1 MSRQPPLV
9 IDNGTGYT
17 KMGFAGNSEPSFV
30 FPTVIAT
37 HQSASS
43 GSASAASSGGRAP
56 PPVAGKPSHLAS
68 KRGIEDL
75 DFFIGDEAVANSKTY
90 SLHYP
95 IRHGQIE
102 NWDHMERFWE
112 QSIFKY
118 LRAEPEDHYVLLTEP
133 PLNPPENRENTAE
146 IMFES
151 FNVQGLYIAVQA
163 VLALA
168 ASWTSSKVAERTLTG
183 VVIDSGDGVTHTIPV
198 AEGYVIGS
206 SIKHIPIA
214 GRDITYFVQQLLRDR
229 GETAAIPPED
239 QLRVAEKIKEDYTYV
254 CQDIVKEFKKY
265 DADPYKYFARFSG
278 EHSVTGRVSGVP
290 SSSTDLTPSHLL
302 FAHRRAQNKFER
314 FLANRI
320 ISVPQKYDLDVGYE
334 RFLAPEIFFNPEIY
348 SSDFLTPLPEVVDTV
363 IQTSPIDVRRGL
375 YKNIVLSGG
384 STMFKDFGKRLQ
396 RDVKAIVDGR
406 IAGSEERSG
415 SLMKSSGVEVNVI
428 SHKRQRYAVWYGGSL
443 MASTPEFYNVS
454 HSRVDYEEYGPSLVR
469 RFSVFGSAV

>member
-37 HQSASS
+37 HQSGGSGASS
-43 GSASAASSGGRAP
+43 SSASGAGRAP
-56 PPVAGKPSHLAS
+56 PPIAGKPSHLAS

-95 IRHGQIE
+95 IRHGMIE
-102 NWDHMERFWE
+102 NWDHMERLWE

-168 ASWTSSKVAERTLTG
+168 ASWTSSKVTERTLTG

-206 SIKHIPIA
+206 SIKYIPIA

-229 GETAAIPPED
+229 GESAQIPPED

-265 DADPYKYFARFSG
+265 DSDPYKYFARFAG
-278 EHSVTGRVSGVP
+278 EHSVTGR
-290 SSSTDLTPSHLL
+290 
-302 FAHRRAQNKFER
+302 
-314 FLANRI
+314 
-320 ISVPQKYDLDVGYE
+320 KYDVDVGYE

-396 RDVKAIVDGR
+396 RDVKGIVDGR

-443 MASTPEFYNVS
+443 MASTPEFFNVS
-454 HSRVDYEEYGPSLVR
+454 HSREDYQEYGPSLVR
-469 RFSVFGSAV
+469 RFSVFGSAA